1 MDNSGPWSTQSM
13 SSSYLQAASAHG
25 TPSDDK
31 PMHRRFFI
39 GPMPEKVLAQTEAQ
53 VRKKKKRGWFHRS
66 CAPSNGDEADH
77 DSLSNIIQE
86 HAFQFFISQGGNEE
100 DWGAHEAES
109 IREEMLRRWGD
120 SEWGEIWKRR
130 MQKTH
135 EPINVRQWVGG
146 SFEIGNFL
154 GVNILDEP
162 HAGGSRHT
170 ASSKQ
175 PSSFIRP
182 GSSTG
187 ASSSATHNFST
198 AGTQPV
204 VPATEINITKSPEPL
219 PRKSSHATPLLSTTS
234 APGPNTFSP
243 SSENA
248 HDVGSASATSTT
260 PLLIPDIDQAPLSK
274 PHSDVPRKLF
284 KSSMTIPSRHN
295 TNENVG
301 ISTSAS
307 GRPVLEPQKR
317 KSVHYTDSRAQA
329 LAPVPPT
336 EVLARSGSA
345 VQESSAGATQAAATR
360 DEIEWGDIVM
370 RG

>member
-1 MDNSGPWSTQSM
+1 M

-187 ASSSATHNFST
+187 ASSSATHNSLLLGRSRSFLLLKLISQNLQSLCLT
-198 AGTQPV
+198 NHPMQLHCSPPR
-204 VPATEINITKSPEPL
+204 VPPDQIRSHHHPKMPTMSVQRALRRPL
-219 PRKSSHATPLLSTTS
+219 PY
-234 APGPNTFSP
+234 
-243 SSENA
+243 
-248 HDVGSASATSTT
+248 
-260 PLLIPDIDQAPLSK
+260 
-274 PHSDVPRKLF
+274 LF
-284 KSSMTIPSRHN
+284 L
-295 TNENVG
+295 
-301 ISTSAS
+301 ISTK
-307 GRPVLEPQKR
+307 L
-317 KSVHYTDSRAQA
+317 H
-329 LAPVPPT
+329 
-336 EVLARSGSA
+336 
-345 VQESSAGATQAAATR
+345 
-360 DEIEWGDIVM
+360 
-370 RG
+370 